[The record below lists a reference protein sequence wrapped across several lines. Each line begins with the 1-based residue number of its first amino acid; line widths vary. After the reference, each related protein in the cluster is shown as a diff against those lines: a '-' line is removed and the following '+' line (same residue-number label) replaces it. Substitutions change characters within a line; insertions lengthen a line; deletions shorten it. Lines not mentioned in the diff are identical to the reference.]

1 MIGYLSVQSFD
12 NKHIGGI
19 LIVNEYGIPVEFKYS
34 EPISPT
40 KLQQI
45 IYGNSLEY
53 YLHVEIIAKGLVQKL
68 ENKPEVILVQDPT
81 LLFDK
86 NIILLNILPQSVSEK
101 REDNEV
107 IINVNNV
114 SLRVT
119 FMEGTKIEESL
130 LNIIIEYASKIDI
143 LEPFERIQKALE
155 FVCESQEK

>member
-1 MIGYLSVQSFD
+1 MIGYLSVHTFD

-19 LIVNEYGIPVEFKYS
+19 LIVNEYGIPVEFRYS

-68 ENKPEVILVQDPT
+68 ENKPEVILVQDPA

-101 REDNEV
+101 REDNEA

-114 SLRVT
+114 SLRIT

-130 LNIIIEYASKIDI
+130 LKIITEYASKIDI
-143 LEPFERIQKALE
+143 LEPFERIEKALE

>member
-1 MIGYLSVQSFD
+1 MIGYLSVHIFD

-34 EPISPT
+34 EPISST

-68 ENKPEVILVQDPT
+68 ENKPEAILVQDPT

-86 NIILLNILPQSVSEK
+86 NIVLLNLLPQSVSEK

-107 IINVNNV
+107 IINVNTV
-114 SLRVT
+114 SLRLT
-119 FMEGTKIEESL
+119 FMEGAKVEESV
-130 LNIIIEYASKIDI
+130 LNIITEYAGKIDI